1 MEQPLL
7 SHVPYKAVS
16 WGHGCGGG
24 CGWRGE
30 GTGEGGGGA
39 TSDSSALSPQDMPY
53 YRSQFKKCAVVGNGG
68 ILKNSRCGREIN
80 SADFVFR

>member
-1 MEQPLL
+1 MKAGVALPLT
-7 SHVPYKAVS
+7 AVL
-16 WGHGCGGG
+16 
-24 CGWRGE
+24 
-30 GTGEGGGGA
+30 
-39 TSDSSALSPQDMPY
+39 LSPQDMPY

>member
-1 MEQPLL
+1 MKAGVAPPLTAL
-7 SHVPYKAVS
+7 P
-16 WGHGCGGG
+16 
-24 CGWRGE
+24 
-30 GTGEGGGGA
+30 
-39 TSDSSALSPQDMPY
+39 LSPQDMPY

>member
-1 MEQPLL
+1 MGP
-7 SHVPYKAVS
+7 
-16 WGHGCGGG
+16 GGVEVEG
-24 CGWRGE
+24 GAEVRAPGE
-30 GTGEGGGGA
+30 GC
-39 TSDSSALSPQDMPY
+39 DLSPQDMPY

>member
-1 MEQPLL
+1 MWVQRAGHQVEAGVAPPLTAL
-7 SHVPYKAVS
+7 P
-16 WGHGCGGG
+16 
-24 CGWRGE
+24 
-30 GTGEGGGGA
+30 
-39 TSDSSALSPQDMPY
+39 LSPQDMPY

>member
-1 MEQPLL
+1 MKAGVALPLTT
-7 SHVPYKAVS
+7 VP
-16 WGHGCGGG
+16 
-24 CGWRGE
+24 
-30 GTGEGGGGA
+30 
-39 TSDSSALSPQDMPY
+39 LSPQDMPY

>member
-1 MEQPLL
+1 MGPGGAEVEGGAEVRAPDE
-7 SHVPYKAVS
+7 
-16 WGHGCGGG
+16 GCG
-24 CGWRGE
+24 
-30 GTGEGGGGA
+30 
-39 TSDSSALSPQDMPY
+39 LSPQDMPY

>member
-1 MEQPLL
+1 MFPTKLSRGTVGVEVDVGTEGRAQVKAGMAPPLTAL
-7 SHVPYKAVS
+7 P
-16 WGHGCGGG
+16 
-24 CGWRGE
+24 
-30 GTGEGGGGA
+30 
-39 TSDSSALSPQDMPY
+39 LSPQDMPY

>member
-1 MEQPLL
+1 M
-7 SHVPYKAVS
+7 KAVPP
-16 WGHGCGGG
+16 
-24 CGWRGE
+24 
-30 GTGEGGGGA
+30 
-39 TSDSSALSPQDMPY
+39 LSPQDMPY